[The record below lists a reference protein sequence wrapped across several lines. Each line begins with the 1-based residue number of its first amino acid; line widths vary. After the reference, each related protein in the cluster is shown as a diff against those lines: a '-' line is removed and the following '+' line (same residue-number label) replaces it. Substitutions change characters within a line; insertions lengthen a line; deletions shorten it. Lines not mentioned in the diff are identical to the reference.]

1 MANKHTPDTE
11 ICLVLCDYGQ
21 SGLAYME
28 ADPRKSSREETISDI
43 ISGQIC
49 WTVRQIVAFN
59 SSERWANDITE
70 DVANVIYNRAIRKD
84 LDLSSTARDLL
95 AEYGLSLNNYLTAAE

>member
-1 MANKHTPDTE
+1 MSNAHTPDTE

-21 SGLAYME
+21 LGLAYLE
-28 ADPRKSSREETISDI
+28 TDPSKASREETISDI

-59 SSERWANDITE
+59 TSERWANDITE
-70 DVANVIYNRAIRKD
+70 DVANVIYTRAIRKG
-84 LDLSSTARDLL
+84 LSISDTARDLL
-95 AEYGLSLNNYLTAAE
+95 AVYGLSLNDYMTAAE